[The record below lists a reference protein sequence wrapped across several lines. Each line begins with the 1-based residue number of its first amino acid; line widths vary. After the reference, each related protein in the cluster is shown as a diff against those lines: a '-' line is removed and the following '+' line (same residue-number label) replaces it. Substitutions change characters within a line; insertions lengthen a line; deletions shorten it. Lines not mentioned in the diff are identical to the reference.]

1 MDILERLLVTPVKTL
16 VITPVTPHSVQ
27 DDVTTRIRDMIRTG
41 QLTPGEWLRQDTLAT
56 ALGVS
61 TMPVREALR
70 RLEAEQLVIFHPR
83 RGAMV
88 AHISLAEFEEIHRIR
103 EEVEVL
109 ACRWVAED
117 FGRLNLDRLRQTLD
131 RLIEAEGQDDI
142 QQRPGLVREFFFTI
156 FEASHKEHLLRIITN
171 LWNLSEQ
178 YRHYFSAMSE
188 TIPSRLEYYRRIY
201 QACETADADTLVG
214 AVRELYA
221 YVAETLIPRLRELG
235 G

>member
-1 MDILERLLVTPVKTL
+1 MLKTL
-16 VITPVTPHSVQ
+16 VTTPITQSTIQ
-27 DDVTTRIRDMIRTG
+27 DDVTERIRAMIRDG
-41 QLTPGEWLRQDTLAT
+41 QLPAGEWLRQDTLAN

-70 RLEAEQLVIFHPR
+70 RLEAERLVVFHPR

-88 AHISLAEFEEIHRIR
+88 AHVSLAEFEEIHRIR

-117 FGRLNLDRLRQTLD
+117 FSRLDLDRLRHVLHQ
-131 RLIEAEGQDDI
+131 LIEVEDHEDF
-142 QQRPGLVREFFFTI
+142 QRRPALVREFFFTI
-156 FEASHKEHLLRIITN
+156 FQACQKEHLLRIITN

-188 TIPSRLEYYRRIY
+188 TIPSRLETYKRIY
-201 QACETADADTLVG
+201 QACEAGDGEGLVR
-214 AVRELYA
+214 VIRELYVL
-221 YVAETLIPRLRELG
+221 VAASLMPRLRELRG
-235 G
+235 D